1 MAIDSS
7 KFKAVNSR
15 DRNFT
20 PGKVDKRQEQI
31 EESVQRY
38 LSALETPD
46 RTQPAEV
53 EAKTERLREKIST
66 LREQMQR
73 MDTIREELK
82 KQPDEQISL
91 TDPDARSMG
100 LAGQGHRHGRLQRP
114 SGGGSGRAPPS

>member
-38 LSALETPD
+38 LSALETAD

-66 LREQMQR
+66 LREQMH
-73 MDTIREELK
+73 
-82 KQPDEQISL
+82 PH
-91 TDPDARSMG
+91 
-100 LAGQGHRHGRLQRP
+100 GHD
-114 SGGGSGRAPPS
+114 S